1 MQAKQKGFTLIE
13 LIVVI
18 VILGILAATA
28 LPKFI
33 NLSSDAR
40 GGVMK
45 GAQAAMVGANTM
57 LYGKAAAAG
66 LASSAA
72 GATNKVTVNGTDIL
86 LAYGYAKDLTELGH
100 VLSLS
105 PPNDFGTATGAITA
119 NVGTTTTATDLYL
132 YHTGAATA
140 NRTTCAIGYAA
151 PTAAG
156 GVPSYAQNVS
166 NCD

>member
-1 MQAKQKGFTLIE
+1 MQAKQQGFTLIE

-40 GGVMK
+40 AGVMK
-45 GAQAAMVGANTM
+45 GAQAAMAGANTM

-66 LASSAA
+66 LASTAA
-72 GATNKVTVNGTDIL
+72 AASNKVTVNGTDVL
-86 LAYGYAKDLTELGH
+86 LAYGYAKDLTELQK

-105 PPNDFGTATGAITA
+105 PSSDFGSATGAITA
-119 NVGTTTTATDLYL
+119 ITGTTTTSSDLYL
-132 YHTGAATA
+132 FHSGSASA
-140 NRTTCAIGYAA
+140 NHTTCAIGYGA

>member
-1 MQAKQKGFTLIE
+1 MKVLQKGFTLIE

-40 GGVMK
+40 AGVMK
-45 GAQAAMVGANTM
+45 GTQAAMAGANTM

-66 LASSAA
+66 LASTAP
-72 GATNKVTVNGTDIL
+72 GATNKVTIDGTDVL
-86 LAYGYAKDLTELGH
+86 LAYGYASSAAELRK

-105 PPNDFGTATGAITA
+105 PDGDFGTATGAITPTS
-119 NVGTTTTATDLYL
+119 GTATTADDGYI
-132 YHTGAATA
+132 YHTGVATA
-140 NRTTCAIGYAA
+140 NRTTCAVGYAPPA
-151 PTAAG
+151 AAG
-156 GVPSYAQNVS
+156 GVPNYAQNVS
-166 NCD
+166 KCD